1 MAMNSGPVVVGVFRE
16 HSLAEQAYNE
26 LLEAGWQREQVT
38 LLRRHHEGLFAPLKQ
53 AFGENHVQ
61 ENIDELHNLDIPE
74 DQHQVYQR
82 EFDAGA
88 TLMAV
93 RSQGR
98 PLECRDILHRYGAY
112 SVFMS
117 VEPGQE
123 HVIPLR
129 KEEVHVRKQWVTTGE
144 IRVHK
149 RVITEQRTFTIPVTR
164 EEVII
169 ERLPGNADPATSP
182 RSTEQEDGEMAVRED
197 EDAQEQDAV
206 YSEEEA
212 EDALPEG
219 GTIRILVHE
228 DEVVFDKRPV
238 VVEEIVIRKKVQS
251 NNVQM
256 VEPVKHEEFSISQS
270 GNARIVQGDAE
281 DTQQLKQR

>member
-1 MAMNSGPVVVGVFRE
+1 MAINSGPVVVGVFRE

-26 LLEAGWQREQVT
+26 LSSAGWQREQVT
-38 LLRRHHEGLFAPLKQ
+38 VLRRHHEGLLAPLKQ
-53 AFGENHVQ
+53 AFGENH
-61 ENIDELHNLDIPE
+61 ENIDELHKLDIPD
-74 DQHQVYQR
+74 DQQQVYQR

-93 RSQGR
+93 QSQGH

-164 EEVII
+164 EEVFI
-169 ERLPGNADPATSP
+169 ERLSGNADPATSP
-182 RSTEQEDGEMAVRED
+182 RSTEQEEGDRVVRED
-197 EDAQEQDAV
+197 GETQERAAIH
-206 YSEEEA
+206 SEEET

-228 DEVVFDKRPV
+228 DEVVFDRRPV

-251 NNVQM
+251 NTVQM

-270 GNARIVQGDAE
+270 GNARIVQQDAE
-281 DTQQLKQR
+281 DTQRLEQR